1 MLCNHQKKDDI
12 IILGKVEMVAS
23 RLEGRD
29 AYGVNTIKSD
39 PAERK
44 KKRVYF
50 RYVTT
55 NASVWNFILTF
66 IGLVVELIKLIN
78 KK

>member
-23 RLEGRD
+23 GLEGRD
-29 AYGVNTIKSD
+29 AYGVKSINSD

-55 NASVWNFILTF
+55 NASVWNFYPYVYWLSC
-66 IGLVVELIKLIN
+66 
-78 KK
+78 